1 MKEKKWYLRW
11 EGQHPNAT
19 IQEKAEAINRHTL
32 STTIGAYILSTF
44 SFVAI
49 VYLSSLI

>member
-11 EGQHPNAT
+11 EAHHPNAT
-19 IQEKAEAINRHTL
+19 LQEKAEAISQHTV
-32 STTIGAYILSTF
+32 STTIVAYAVSTF
-44 SFVAI
+44 SFIAI